1 MVKPLKET
9 AKFLWNG
16 TIYALS
22 LPERYVRGLWA
33 LVGWI
38 FKETTDILIHEFVKV
53 TTSYNI
59 FVGNILRITVEDIG
73 GVKGVYDEEGLE
85 G

>member
-22 LPERYVRGLWA
+22 LPERYARGLSA
-33 LVGWI
+33 LVGGM
-38 FKETTDILIHEFVKV
+38 FKETTDILIPGFVKD

-59 FVGNILRITVEDIG
+59 FVGNILRFTVENIR
-73 GVKGVYDEEGLE
+73 GVKGV
-85 G
+85 